1 MTARWTI
8 GGQSPVNVGPR
19 ALRYPWRGVVD
30 LLLVLAVVALMS
42 LSDYALEFFGIPYNS
57 LGGSIISKIHPATYL
72 LAVALGLA
80 VIGNPNPVV
89 YVLGLLGRC
98 LGSALLLVASIL
110 MWVFIARNKPGYSA
124 SFLIDTLIAAS
135 LIVMLF
141 ADAGNKAR
149 LIVARLVHC
158 IMVVNCMLSIVEG
171 LTGWRLFPFVLGGHE
186 QTWEYRATALLGH
199 PLIGGLVTGVY
210 AVILLTVHDV
220 RGLGERWRWPI
231 LLLCMAAMPFIGS
244 RTAFVIVVVTAAAVA
259 GLRVLRFLRGEP
271 IDTRK
276 LLALLVLAPLGV
288 VVLAILFQQGL
299 FDNFIGRFLND
310 NNSAQ
315 TRFRLYD
322 LFDNLNMYDLF
333 VGQSFVVLDTNV
345 RLNGLSEGIENSWA
359 GHLLRY
365 GVVMSV
371 VLWCG
376 VAAWFGDVLRA
387 AGRAGILPLV
397 FVFLV
402 ISTTTGISAKSSM
415 LTIPAVLILS
425 LVARVPQEEAAR
437 VDNALLSRIGSRF
450 RA

>member
-8 GGQSPVNVGPR
+8 GGQSPVYVVPDASG
-19 ALRYPWRGVVD
+19 YPWRGVVD

-72 LAVALGLA
+72 LVVALGLA
-80 VIGNPNPVV
+80 VIANPSPVV

-98 LGSALLLVASIL
+98 LGSALLLLASIL

-124 SFLIDTLIAAS
+124 SFLIDTLIAAA
-135 LIVMLF
+135 LIVVLF

-149 LIVARLVHC
+149 LVIARIVHV
-158 IMVVNCMLSIVEG
+158 IMVVNCLLSIAEG

-425 LVARVPQEEAAR
+425 LVARVPRGEAAG

-450 RA
+450 RE

>member
-1 MTARWTI
+1 
-8 GGQSPVNVGPR
+8 
-19 ALRYPWRGVVD
+19 
-30 LLLVLAVVALMS
+30 
-42 LSDYALEFFGIPYNS
+42 
-57 LGGSIISKIHPATYL
+57 
-72 LAVALGLA
+72 
-80 VIGNPNPVV
+80 
-89 YVLGLLGRC
+89 
-98 LGSALLLVASIL
+98 
-110 MWVFIARNKPGYSA
+110 
-124 SFLIDTLIAAS
+124 
-135 LIVMLF
+135 
-141 ADAGNKAR
+141 
-149 LIVARLVHC
+149 
-158 IMVVNCMLSIVEG
+158 
-171 LTGWRLFPFVLGGHE
+171 
-186 QTWEYRATALLGH
+186 
-199 PLIGGLVTGVY
+199 
-210 AVILLTVHDV
+210 
-220 RGLGERWRWPI
+220 
-231 LLLCMAAMPFIGS
+231 MAAMPFIGS

-315 TRFRLYD
+315 TRFRLCD